1 MAADWQHTEHDMKDE
16 GSTLQSPGFDLDFT
30 DTAGDGPQEEDGR
43 DQKGD
48 NLW

>member
-16 GSTLQSPGFDLDFT
+16 GSTLQCPGFDLDFT
-30 DTAGDGPQEEDGR
+30 DTAGDGPQEEDVR

>member
-16 GSTLQSPGFDLDFT
+16 GLTLQCPGFDLDFT